1 MLFRTNCF
9 ARIFAIGT
17 GLLIFGLLS
26 QVAYAH
32 GMSEA
37 DKLAIIEGGNLRY
50 MWLGATHMLSG
61 YDHLA
66 FVFGIIFSLTCAWQ
80 NIKLTVT
87 YCLSSD

>member
-1 MLFRTNCF
+1 VLFRTNLF

-17 GLLIFGLLS
+17 GLLIVGLLS
-26 QVAYAH
+26 QVVYAH
-32 GMSEA
+32 SMSEA

-66 FVFGIIFSLTCAWQ
+66 FVFGIIFFLT
-80 NIKLTVT
+80 
-87 YCLSSD
+87 SFRDEG